1 MHGFQ
6 QRCGVFEAAPDFVG
20 GGVRTVDDLVA
31 EHFDVPHVV
40 RGEELRT
47 GTHGQWDGDAI
58 GLGHQVLHLA
68 HLECE
73 AEVVDWFGEVADC
86 VHVVSDGRVLG
97 LLVVKTSIT

>member
-31 EHFDVPHVV
+31 EHL

-47 GTHGQWDGDAI
+47 STHGQWDGDALA
-58 GLGHQVLHLA
+58 LGHQVLHLA

-73 AEVVDWFGEVADC
+73 AEVVDWFDEVADC